1 MMTRNNL
8 VKLIHVAKRERCLDD
23 DTYRQLL
30 DSYTGLSSTKEMSV
44 KQLESVMEAL
54 YKLGFRRSSKR
65 PGKITAT
72 DEQSKKIRSLWLEM
86 ADAGF
91 VRDSSERAINA
102 YAHRIT
108 GVGRLEWLGTD
119 QASRVIETLKKW
131 QTRELKAQ
139 AALQ

>member
-1 MMTRNNL
+1 MSRINL
-8 VKLIHVAKRERCLDD
+8 VKLIHVAKRDRRLDD

-30 DSYTGLSSTKEMSV
+30 QSYTGLSSTKDMSV
-44 KQLESVMEAL
+44 KQLEDVMEAL
-54 YKLGFRRSSKR
+54 YKLGFQRSFKR

-86 ADAGF
+86 SEAGF

-102 YAHRIT
+102 YVHRIT

-131 QTRELKAQ
+131 QVREIRNLASS
-139 AALQ
+139 A

>member
-1 MMTRNNL
+1 MDRNSL
-8 VKLIHVAKRERCLDD
+8 VKLIHVAKRDRRLDD

-30 DSYTGLSSTKEMSV
+30 DNYTGLSSTKDMSV
-44 KQLESVMEAL
+44 KQLEDVMEAL
-54 YKLGFRRSSKR
+54 YKLGFRTTFKK

-86 ADAGF
+86 VEAGF
-91 VRDSSERAINA
+91 IRDSSERAINA
-102 YAHRIT
+102 YVHRIT

-131 QTRELKAQ
+131 QKRELKAQ

>member
-1 MMTRNNL
+1 MDRNSL
-8 VKLIHVAKRERCLDD
+8 VKLIHVAKRDRRLDD

-30 DSYTGLSSTKEMSV
+30 DNYTGLSSTKDMSV
-44 KQLESVMEAL
+44 KQLESVMGAF
-54 YKLGFRRSSKR
+54 YGLGFRRTFKK

-86 ADAGF
+86 FEAGF

-102 YAHRIT
+102 YSHRIT

-131 QTRELKAQ
+131 QRRELKAQ

>member
-1 MMTRNNL
+1 MTRINL
-8 VKLIHVAKRERCLDD
+8 VKLIHVAKRDRRLDD

-30 DSYTGLSSTKEMSV
+30 ESYTGLSSTKDMSV
-44 KQLESVMEAL
+44 KQLEGVMEAL
-54 YKLGFRRSSKR
+54 YKLGFKRSFKN

-86 ADAGF
+86 SEAGF

-102 YAHRIT
+102 YVHRIT

-131 QTRELKAQ
+131 QKRELKAQ

>member
-1 MMTRNNL
+1 MAWDSGGHL
-8 VKLIHVAKRERCLDD
+8 KGLERLR
-23 DTYRQLL
+23 RQT
-30 DSYTGLSSTKEMSV
+30 SN
-44 KQLESVMEAL
+44 
-54 YKLGFRRSSKR
+54 R
-65 PGKITAT
+65 
-72 DEQSKKIRSLWLEM
+72 KKIRSLWLEM
-86 ADAGF
+86 FDAGF

-131 QTRELKAQ
+131 QKRELKAQ